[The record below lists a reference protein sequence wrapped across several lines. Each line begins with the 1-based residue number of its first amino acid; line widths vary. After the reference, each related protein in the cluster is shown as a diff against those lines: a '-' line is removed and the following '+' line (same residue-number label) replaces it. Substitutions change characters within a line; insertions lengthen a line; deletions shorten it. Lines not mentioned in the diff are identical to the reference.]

1 MAESWII
8 PCNIKYFD
16 LIEHFKSNNKV
27 VWRNAFSIK
36 KGDIVYIYLS
46 APYSEIRYRCNVI
59 DDDVSDEQLNA
70 NTYAIPKK
78 TSNNYFSKKIKYV
91 VLELSYEYPK
101 GMMTLNTL
109 RDHGLGQ
116 VQIQARAD
124 RQVREF
130 IQGITKKC
138 EEEGEE

>member
-109 RDHGLGQ
+109 RVHGLGQ